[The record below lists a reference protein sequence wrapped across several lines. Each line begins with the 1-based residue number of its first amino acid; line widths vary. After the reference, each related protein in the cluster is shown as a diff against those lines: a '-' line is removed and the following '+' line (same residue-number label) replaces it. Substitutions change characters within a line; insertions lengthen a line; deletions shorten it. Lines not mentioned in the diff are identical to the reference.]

1 MIPVPGDARA
11 PGTGSARALLFASRP
26 KTLAASLAPVTIGG
40 AIAAPDGGLA
50 AGPAAAAPVGGVMDR
65 VGTNFANDIADFE
78 RGTDTA
84 ERPGPALF
92 SPGLLP

>member
-1 MIPVPGDARA
+1 MN
-11 PGTGSARALLFASRP
+11 
-26 KTLAASLAPVTIGG
+26 
-40 AIAAPDGGLA
+40 
-50 AGPAAAAPVGGVMDR
+50 R